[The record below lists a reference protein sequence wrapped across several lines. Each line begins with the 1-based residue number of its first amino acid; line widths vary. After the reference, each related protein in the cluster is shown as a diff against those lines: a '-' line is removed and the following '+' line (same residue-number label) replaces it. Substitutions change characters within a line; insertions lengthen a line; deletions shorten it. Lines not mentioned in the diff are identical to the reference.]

1 MKLELGHQQL
11 RIYGKMPNRDLV
23 TCIPG
28 VDLDKSGTKATG
40 SQHGLLAAMAQV
52 EGRPFTPYG
61 HWPSDKVVPH
71 PLYMNH
77 QVVGIDFMR
86 KSLESGVYNNDD
98 VGLGKTIQAI
108 GAAKDLDQH
117 LKVVLCPAFLRF
129 QWRKEI
135 EKWAPGQDIVTLVP
149 ASQRRKKNLAHR
161 WRMPA
166 KGGWVIAYYDN
177 AADIA
182 DVCRASKTPYILIMD
197 ELHRLRGRWAKRTD
211 SLQGLATFAAG
222 RVGLTASPLYNDVDK
237 MWVPFNLVEPGG
249 WGTYWQFAIRYAG
262 ATEGEWG
269 LKVGENPTHVDE
281 LAARLSHVSIR
292 RTIDM
297 VADTLPYSALYS
309 VQWVDNLG
317 GMVGKSSPYEAA
329 AAQKTDAVEEQV
341 QLDGLPCLVFTYL
354 RSHAEQLAKRLG
366 GLCLTGD
373 LPAEVRM
380 KKLMD
385 YTKVDASSHLL
396 YRPPIV
402 VGTMDAI
409 GEGLNL
415 QWAKAM
421 YFAAL
426 DGQPEKVR
434 QCIGRALRIGQ
445 VGKVPVKFFALRRS
459 VDELYIEQLVKRLQ
473 ESQDIQGKEAG
484 KTDLMEAL
492 QPKMVEDQ
500 MKEMYE
506 RYLKEEKKDEA
517 RDGEGS

>member
-1 MKLELGHQQL
+1 MKLELQRNRL
-11 RIYGKMPNRDLV
+11 RIYGKLPDRALV
-23 TCIPG
+23 TSIPG
-28 VDLDKSGTKATG
+28 VDLDKAGTLATG

-52 EGRPFTPYG
+52 EGRPMDGLPSWTYG
-61 HWPSDKVVPH
+61 KDSVVASEFMPH
-71 PLYMNH
+71 QLQGMP
-77 QVVGIDFMR
+77 FMANR
-86 KSLESGVYNNDD
+86 LEQGVYNNDD

-108 GAAKDLDQH
+108 GTVRSMDQH
-117 LKVVLCPAFLRF
+117 LKVVLCPAFLRS

-135 EKWAPGQDIVTLVP
+135 ERWAPGQDVVTLVP
-149 ASQRRKKNLAHR
+149 VSQRRKKNPAHR

-177 AADIA
+177 AEEIA
-182 DVCRASKTPYILIMD
+182 KVCQASKTPYILIID
-197 ELHRLRGRWAKRTD
+197 ELHRLRGRWAKRTEG
-211 SLQGLATFAAG
+211 LQGLATFAAG
-222 RVGLTASPLYNDVDK
+222 RIGLTASPLYNDVDK
-237 MWVPFNLVEPGG
+237 MWVPFNLIEPGG

-269 LKVGENPTHVDE
+269 YKVGNKPTHVDE

-297 VADTLPYSALYS
+297 VADSLPYSALYS
-309 VQWVDNLG
+309 VQWLDAE
-317 GMVGKSSPYEAA
+317 VGRVNAENAYSEAA
-329 AAQKTDAVEEQV
+329 FAKEVAVADVV
-341 QLDGLPCLVFTYL
+341 QNDGLPCLVFTYL
-354 RSHAEQLAKRLG
+354 RAQAHRLAAKLG
-366 GLCLTGD
+366 GLALTGD
-373 LPAEVRM
+373 LPAEQRM
-380 KKLMD
+380 QKLAN
-385 YTKVDASSHLL
+385 YLPTTKT
-396 YRPPIV
+396 PIV

-484 KTDLMEAL
+484 KTELMEAL

-506 RYLKEEKKDEA
+506 RYLKQEEMGQEA
-517 RDGEGS
+517 